1 MTDNP
6 YHNQHITDFTQCME
20 QAFNDNNNYNEQQ
33 FSNILAILEEMNQ
46 RITGLED
53 AVFSTSAGK
62 TKRPQVEAEV
72 YVTKASL
79 KKVRDAIMNMF
90 R

>member
-1 MTDNP
+1 
-6 YHNQHITDFTQCME
+6 
-20 QAFNDNNNYNEQQ
+20 
-33 FSNILAILEEMNQ
+33 MNQ
-46 RITGLED
+46 RITRLED

>member
-1 MTDNP
+1 
-6 YHNQHITDFTQCME
+6 
-20 QAFNDNNNYNEQQ
+20 
-33 FSNILAILEEMNQ
+33 MNQ
-46 RITGLED
+46 RITRLEE
-53 AVFSTSAGK
+53 AVFRQKPGQ